1 MSCMQTNCPL
11 RFQAVNNVNHP
22 ATKRHQYHGGGS
34 RLHSAKATEPRLTL
48 KRSPL
53 IHLNLLWRHLAA
65 LKRRPAERQGPAVGV
80 QLQRECRMRMLSL
93 KSKVDVKSLQH
104 GGQKNRHVA
113 PQGLQW
119 DSQGANRLSHH
130 PQNLPLLLMHHSIS
144 HQMMTFPLGERS
156 RVKECTGRRFLTS
169 RSQATCFHWVCHQ
182 SPLKRAGRNWGR
194 EPESPTMA
202 MLHKN
207 KQNINREK
215 APTPHRP
222 QRLCRHDPAGNT
234 RKRKANHWFHKS
246 KMTTSGPRKSLWSC
260 KSKSCT
266 YRMR

>member
-65 LKRRPAERQGPAVGV
+65 PKRRPAERQGPAVGV

-104 GGQKNRHVA
+104 GGQKTDT
-113 PQGLQW
+113 W
-119 DSQGANRLSHH
+119 HH
-130 PQNLPLLLMHHSIS
+130 KAFSETHREQTDIIPRIS
-144 HQMMTFPLGERS
+144 H
-156 RVKECTGRRFLTS
+156 C
-169 RSQATCFHWVCHQ
+169 
-182 SPLKRAGRNWGR
+182 
-194 EPESPTMA
+194 
-202 MLHKN
+202 
-207 KQNINREK
+207 
-215 APTPHRP
+215 
-222 QRLCRHDPAGNT
+222 
-234 RKRKANHWFHKS
+234 
-246 KMTTSGPRKSLWSC
+246 
-260 KSKSCT
+260 
-266 YRMR
+266 Y